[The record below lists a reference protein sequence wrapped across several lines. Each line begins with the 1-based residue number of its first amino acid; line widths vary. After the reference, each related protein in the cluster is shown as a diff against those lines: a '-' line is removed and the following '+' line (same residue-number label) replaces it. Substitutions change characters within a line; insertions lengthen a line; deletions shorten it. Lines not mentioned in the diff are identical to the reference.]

1 MAGINKE
8 IWIDTLIGQDFWA
21 GDYFFS
27 DLVEMSEFVEND
39 RINLQFMSPN
49 ATQIQVNPVYPLPV
63 IEQTDIHDFVELDDY
78 ATSARRFT
86 DIVDIELSYDRRNA
100 YLRSD
105 KEKLRESIAKSFLW
119 NMGPTGNTL
128 KTPVI
133 AASTTGAPLADG
145 YNPIV
150 AADLVKLRIALD
162 ATYPGMENQPYRLL
176 VDSTTFWNFV
186 STNPNIL
193 TQQQLN
199 NPNNNMGF
207 AGTGPGANGLS
218 FTYYGFI
225 VTVDNRTPWYNST
238 TKLAYNPLVPPVIGT
253 DLRSAIAYVPGK
265 SGYKSLGSTKMFA
278 RTDDPEWQASF
289 YSFLTRAKGGL
300 FGTNAAGGQIEQM
313 AGAIVRLP

>member
-1 MAGINKE
+1 
-8 IWIDTLIGQDFWA
+8 
-21 GDYFFS
+21 
-27 DLVEMSEFVEND
+27 MSEFVEND
-39 RINLQFMSPN
+39 RINSQLMSPN
-49 ATQIQVNPVYPLPV
+49 ATTIQINPVYPLPV
-63 IEQTDIHDFVELDDY
+63 IEQTDIHDFIELDDF

-100 YLRSD
+100 YLSSD
-105 KEKLRESIAKSFLW
+105 KAKLREAVAQSFLW
-119 NMGPTGNTL
+119 AMGPTSNTL

-162 ATYPGMENQPYRLL
+162 AAYPGMENQPYRLL
-176 VDSTTFWNFV
+176 VDATTFWNFAA
-186 STNPNIL
+186 TNTNISV
-193 TQQQLN
+193 QQQLN
-199 NPNNNMGF
+199 NPNNNIGF

-225 VTVDNRTPWYNST
+225 VTCDSRTPFYSGT
-238 TKLAYNPLVPPVIGT
+238 TKLAYNPSIPPVIGT

-278 RTDDPEWQASF
+278 NVDDPQWQASF

-300 FGTNAAGGQIEQM
+300 FGTNAAGGTTEQM
-313 AGAIVRLP
+313 AGAILRLP

>member
-21 GDYFFS
+21 GDYFFG
-27 DLVEMSEFVEND
+27 DLTDMSEFVEND
-39 RINLQFMSPN
+39 RINSQLMSPN
-49 ATQIQVNPVYPLPV
+49 ATQIQINPVYPLPV
-63 IEQTDIHDFVELDDY
+63 IEQTDIHDFIELDDF

-100 YLRSD
+100 YLSSD
-105 KEKLRESIAKSFLW
+105 KAKLREAVAQSFLW
-119 NMGPTGNTL
+119 AMGPTSNTL

-133 AASTTGAPLADG
+133 AASTTGAPLDDG

-162 ATYPGMENQPYRLL
+162 TAYPGMENQPYRLL
-176 VDSTTFWNFV
+176 VDTTTFWNFAA
-186 STNPNIL
+186 TNTNISV
-193 TQQQLN
+193 QQQLN
-199 NPNNNMGF
+199 NPNNNIGF

-225 VTVDNRTPWYNST
+225 VTCDSRTPFYSGT
-238 TKLAYNPLVPPVIGT
+238 TKLAYNPSIPPVIGT

-278 RTDDPEWQASF
+278 NVDDPQWQASF

-300 FGTNAAGGQIEQM
+300 FGTNAAGGTTEQM
-313 AGAIVRLP
+313 AGAILRLP